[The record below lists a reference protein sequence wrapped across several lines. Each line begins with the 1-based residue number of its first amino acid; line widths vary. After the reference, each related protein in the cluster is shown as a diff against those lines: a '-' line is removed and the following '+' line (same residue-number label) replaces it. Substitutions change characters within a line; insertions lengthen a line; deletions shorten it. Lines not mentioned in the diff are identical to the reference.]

1 MSTSLS
7 NASLSQLI
15 VIDQAVNDYGALIEQ
30 LPDNIPYVLID
41 SNRDGIEQL
50 SAALA
55 GMTNLSAIHIISH
68 GAPGSLQLGSTRLDS
83 GNLPDYA
90 LSLER
95 IGQSLAP
102 EGDLLVYGC
111 NVAEGNTGSEFVRQ
125 LAAITGADVA
135 ASTDPTGSMGLGGDW
150 VLEQRAGA
158 VEAPVL
164 QLAGYGSLLANSRP
178 VLTDTN
184 ITFNAVS
191 EDAGA
196 PVGAVG
202 MLVSSLIGAGNY
214 SDANGDAP
222 GLVITRID
230 PNLNLFVSTNNGTTW
245 RWVNGAVSESSAVTL
260 YANNTTRVYL
270 QPDANFSGDVT
281 NALVLRAWDRS
292 GGFSNGQ
299 TGVDIVDRSQP
310 QPMYVGRYNT
320 SGEARGVAVS
330 GNYAYVADDYAGLQI
345 INISNPASPIR
356 VGGYDTSGYAS
367 DVTVIGDYAYVADQ
381 SAGLQII
388 DIRNPTSPSRFGGFD
403 TSGTAIGVAVSGDY
417 AYVADDSSGLQIIDI
432 RNPASPSLV
441 GSYNTSGEA
450 WRVAVSGNYAYVA
463 DTSAGLQIIDI
474 RNPASPTRIGGYD
487 TSDGTLGV
495 AVSGNYAYVADG
507 SSGLQIIDIRNPANP
522 TRVGG
527 FDTTGI
533 ANNVTVIG
541 NYAYVADQSAGLQ
554 IIDISNPASPSRVSG
569 YDTSGVAIDVAVSGD
584 YVYLAD
590 GSFGLQVIKPFST
603 LLSAFSVDSDSTSLS
618 ITAIND
624 APIIT
629 SDGGGVSTA
638 VSILENTKVV
648 TTVIATDV
656 DNASRSYSLI
666 GGADQ
671 AKFSINAS
679 TGALSFLTAPNFEA
693 PTDSGGNNIY
703 EVVVQVSDGSASD
716 SQSIAVTVNNISE
729 TPVLLDTAL
738 SLNTISEDPGAPVG
752 AMGTLV
758 STLISASNF
767 REGDAPGLAITGV
780 DSNLNLYISTNNG
793 ATWRP
798 VNGAVSESSAVTL
811 HADSAT
817 RVYLQPDANINGVF
831 DNALQF
837 RGWDRNGGF
846 SNGQTG
852 VDIVDSTQ
860 PQPLHV
866 GGFDTSGQAFG
877 VAVNGNY
884 AYVADGAA
892 GLQIIDIRN
901 PASPT
906 RVGGFDVWNA
916 VSGVNPNPWGI
927 WGQNS
932 GIAYDVA
939 VSGDYAY
946 VADADA
952 GLQIINIRN
961 PARPSREGGFD
972 TSGQAYG
979 VAVSGDYAYVADNT
993 AGLQIIDIRNPNSP
1007 SRVGS
1012 FDTTGNA
1019 YGVVVSGDYAY
1030 VADQSGGL
1038 QIIDI
1043 RNPASPSRV
1052 GGFVLG
1058 NAWDVSVSGD
1068 YAYVVGSGLQ
1078 IIDIRNPASPSRVGS
1093 LDNAGVAV
1101 AVSGNYAYVAGGVI
1115 DIRNPASPSRV
1126 GSFTTGNAYGVAVS
1140 GDYAYVA
1147 DRSSGLQ
1154 VIKPFSTLLPA
1165 FSVASDGVSLTVS
1178 AVNDAPMIT
1187 GNGGGVSAVISIQEN
1202 TTAVS
1207 NVRATDI
1214 DSPTWSYSLI
1224 GGADQAKFRINASS
1238 GELSFL
1244 TAPDYEAPGDNDGNN
1259 GYAVV
1264 VQISDGSASDTQSIT
1279 VTVTDVPES
1288 PVLLD
1293 SVVSLNSVTEDAHAP
1308 VRAVGTLVSSLI
1320 NVGNYSDSD
1329 GHLPGLVITGVHP
1342 KLSLYIST
1350 DDGTTWSQVSGAVS
1364 NTSAVTLFADSF
1376 TRVFLKPAADFNGS
1390 LEDAISFKAWDRT
1403 GGFSNGQTQV
1413 NIVDPTKLGIVGG
1426 YDTSGR
1432 ADDVV
1437 VIGDYAYVADRET
1450 GLQIIDVRNPASPSR
1465 VGGYDTQGS
1474 AEGVAVSGDGDYAY
1488 VADRETGLQ
1497 IIDVRNPASPSR
1509 VGVFDTAGY
1518 AMDVAVSGNYAY
1530 VADFDY
1536 GLNIIDIRNP
1546 ASPSSIGWLN
1556 TSGYAYG
1563 VAVSG
1568 DYAYVADDTAGLK
1581 IIDIRNPASPRPVGG
1596 FDTPYHANGIAVSG
1610 DYAYVADGS
1619 TLQIIDIRNPSS
1631 PRSIS
1636 AISAMGGTNDV
1647 AVIGNYAYVAD
1658 SSAGLQIIN
1667 ISNPASP
1674 SRVVG
1679 FDTSGYAYGVAVRGD
1694 YVYVADDSFGLQV
1707 VKPFSTLLPA
1717 FSMVSDGASL
1727 TVTAVNDAPVIT
1739 SDDGGDIAAINVKEN
1754 TTAVTTVTA
1763 VDVDNT
1769 SRSYSLIGGADQA
1782 QFGIGADSGVLAF
1795 LQKPD
1800 YETPADRDQDNRYEV
1815 VVQVS
1820 DGSASD
1826 TQSIT
1831 VTVTNLP
1838 ESPVLLDTDI
1848 SLNGVIEDAVAP
1860 EGAVGTLVSTL
1871 IGDGNYRDSDGDL
1884 PGLVIT
1890 GVNPKLSLYISTDD
1904 GTTWSQVSGA
1914 VSNTSAVTLF
1924 ADSLTRVS
1932 LKPAADFNGSVE
1944 DAISFKAWDRTGGF
1958 SNGQTGAVIVELSQ
1972 LLPVFSIGSD
1982 KARLT
1987 VTAVNDAPTLAPP
2000 ASIAYTDTQG
2010 DDEFPP
2016 VNGTLNGADVDHDR
2030 LAFGIKDGV
2039 VVNELSKK
2047 EGTYGTFS
2055 VNVTSGAYTFMAN
2068 DRAIEALL
2076 GSATETFVVTLS
2088 DGRLTTQT
2096 TLTVNLS
2103 GVDDPMRVA
2112 TAIADQVVIAYVPY
2126 NFTLPANT
2134 FDPESDPRII
2144 HQATLADGSPLPAWL
2159 SFDPATR
2166 LFSGFRTNLELGSH
2180 SIKVTALGPDGE
2192 VFSDTFTLSVNPN
2205 HNILGTPGN
2214 DLYYGTTTADT
2225 IDGAAGADTLI
2236 GLAGNDTYVV
2246 DNPGDIV
2253 KEEANGGSDTVQSS
2267 IGYTLGSHL
2276 ENLTLIGANH
2286 LNGIGN
2292 SANNQMTGNA
2302 GDNILDGAAGG
2313 DTLTGGEG
2321 SDTYIVDSVADQVSE
2336 AGIVGLDTVVANIN
2350 FSLGAN
2356 LERLV
2361 LIGSG
2366 ALSGSG
2372 NSLNNVLLGNAGSN
2386 VLDGGTG
2393 NDTLIGGLGNDTY
2406 GVNAVGD
2413 WVVEMENGGIDT
2425 VESLISYTLGNHL
2438 ENLTLLVSATF
2449 GTGNDLNNILIGNSQ
2464 DNVLDGKG
2472 GADTLTGGQGSDTY
2486 YLDNVGDVVNPDAGG
2501 EADLVYSRVSHT
2513 LSSGVENLI
2522 LQGSTSIDGT
2532 GNTLNN
2538 QITGNTGSNILQG
2551 AAGNDTLIG
2560 GLGDDT
2566 LNGGTG
2572 IDVMTGGADSDTYYL
2587 DSLQDQIT
2595 EQIGEG
2601 EDWVLASI
2609 SGYTLG
2615 NELEN
2620 LGLIESALSGTG
2632 NTLDNYLLGN
2642 QFDNTLDGGDG
2653 SDMLE
2658 GGLGNDTYIVDSS
2671 SDNVVESALAGGG
2684 IDLVQSSV
2692 TYVLGSNIET
2702 LTLTGVFAINGTG
2715 NDLGNILQGNAA
2727 NNLLQGLDGND
2738 TLYGNGGAD
2747 TLQGGSGTDSLYGGD
2762 DNDNLD
2768 GGEGIDI
2775 LIGGTGD
2782 DVYRVDT
2789 NTDTITES
2797 ELSSGGIDRVESTV
2811 TFTLG
2816 TGVENLTLTG
2826 ASAINGTGNSLD
2838 NRIIGNDAANVLA
2851 GGTGSD
2857 SLYGYGGTDNLQG
2870 GDNDDYL
2877 DGGNDNDILDG
2888 GSGQDTLLGGTG
2900 NDSLTG
2906 GLGNDSLNG
2915 ESGNDTLIGGDGDD
2929 QYYVDSSADVVTE
2942 AGTGT
2947 DEVFSALNEYILG
2960 ANLEN
2965 LTLQSI
2971 AMIGRGNELNNSI
2984 TGNGNSNTLEGKGGA
2999 DILIGGAGNDIYI
3012 VSDNLDTLQEDVS
3025 QGTDEVQSSVT
3036 YTLAS
3041 NLENLTL
3048 TGAAAIHGTGNE
3060 LNNTLQGNSADNL
3073 LQGLDGN
3080 DFLYGNGGADTL
3092 HGGESDD
3099 YLDGGTENDILD
3111 GGSGQDTL
3119 LGGSGNDSLTGGSG
3133 SDSLDGGSGTD
3144 TLIGGDGDD
3153 VYLVDTSTDTI
3164 TESELTSGG
3173 IDRVDS
3179 SVTFTLGT
3187 GVENLTLTGAS
3198 SINGT
3203 GNSLDNIIIG
3213 NSAANVLAGG
3223 TGNDTLLGGSG
3234 NDSLTGGLGNDTL
3247 DGGVGTDNL
3256 QGGDNDDYLDGGND
3270 NDTLDG
3276 GSGQD
3281 TLLGGYGND
3290 TLLGGAGSDMLDGES
3305 GGDSMAGGDGDDY
3318 YLVDSASD
3326 VVNEAASTGT
3336 DEVFSEISEYVLGTN
3351 LEHLTLLEVAITGR
3365 GNELDNRIT
3374 GNSNANTLEGKGGT
3388 DTLIGDAGNDIYI
3401 ISDNLDTL
3409 QEAENQGTD
3418 EVQSSVTHTLASNLE
3433 NLTLTGAA
3441 AIHGTGNDLGN
3452 VLQGNSANNTLQ
3464 GLNGNDTLNG
3474 GAGIDTLIGGAG
3486 DDVYLV
3492 DTNTDTITES
3502 ELSSGGIDR
3511 VESTVTFTLG
3521 TGVENLTLTGVSAI
3535 NGTGNTLDNIIYG
3548 NSAANVLAGGTG
3560 SDSLYGYGGTD
3571 NLQGGDNDDYLDG
3584 GNDNDI
3590 LDGGSGQDTLLGG
3603 SGNDSLTGG
3612 TGNDTLNGDTGNDTM
3627 LGGDGDDLY
3636 YVDSTTDIVNE
3647 AGTGTDEVFSSVN
3660 EYILG
3665 ANLENLTL
3673 QSVALIGRGNE
3684 LNNRITGN
3692 QYANTLE
3699 GKGGA
3704 DTLIGGMSNDL
3715 YIVSDNLDTLQE
3727 AENQGT
3733 DEVQSSVTHTLASN
3747 LENLTLTGVA
3757 AIHGTGNEL
3766 NNILQ
3771 GNSADN
3777 LLQGLD
3783 GNDTLYGSG
3792 GADTLQ
3798 GGSGTDFLDG
3808 GDAND
3813 SLEGGEGNDTLNG
3826 GAGIDTLIGGVGDD
3840 VYLVDTSTDTITES
3854 ELSSGGIDRVESTV
3868 TFTLGTGVENL
3879 TLTGVSSINGTG
3891 NSQDNIIIGN
3901 SAANVLAGGTGS
3913 DSLYGYGGTD
3923 NLQGGDN
3930 DDYLDGGN
3938 DNDILDGGS
3947 GQDTLLGGSGNDSL
3961 TGGTGNDTLNGDS
3974 GNDTML
3980 GGDGD
3985 DLYYVDSTTDVVN
3998 EAGTGTDEVFSS
4010 VNEYALGANV
4020 EHLTL
4025 QSGAVIGHGNE
4036 LNNRITGNS
4045 NANTLE
4051 GKGGADTLIGGA
4063 GNDTYIVSDNLDTI
4077 QETENEGTDEVQS
4090 SVTHILVS
4098 NLENLTLTGA
4108 AAIHGTGNEL
4118 NNILQ
4123 GNSANNTMQGL
4134 DGNDTLY
4141 GNGGVDTLQ
4150 GGSGADSLDGGE
4162 GNDSLEGGGDNDS
4175 LYGDIGDD
4183 SLTGG
4188 SGNDYLSGDDG
4199 LDTITGGE
4207 GADLLYGG
4215 SGSDRLL
4222 GDAGNDRLDGG
4233 SQADQ
4238 MEGGSGDDTYFIDDA
4253 GDIAID
4259 SALGDGGLDL
4269 VYSSVTHT
4277 LSGYIENLTLTG
4289 ENAINGSGNSLANI
4303 IQGNGNSNKLY
4314 GLAGNDTL
4322 EGGSGADELLGGDQD
4337 DYLNGGAGVDTL
4349 FGEAGNDTLIGDGQD
4364 NLFGGIGDDYYLTT
4378 LGTDT
4383 LVEDEGGG
4391 FDTVETAETYTLN
4404 SNFEK
4409 LILSSSGGA
4418 INGHGNSLDN
4428 ELIGN
4433 TSDNL
4438 LNGGT
4443 GNDTMRGDSGNDTY
4457 IVDSANDVVIEN
4469 AQAGFDT
4476 VIAASDFTLGT
4487 NIEALVLAGGGNWNG
4502 TGNELDNMLVG
4513 NDWANTLDAVAGN
4526 DLLQGEGGDDT
4537 LIASDGKD
4545 TLIGGL
4551 GNDLLLGG
4559 VGNDTYVVYLGSGF
4573 DTIDDLDSNSGN
4585 TDILRFQDVKST
4597 ELTSLRHQGN
4607 DLVLNY
4613 GTNDEVTVR
4622 SYFTSTSQHIEQFVF
4637 SDGVIWFETEIA
4649 DRAVDNAAPFITSYG
4664 GGNATV
4670 VVVENSSAVTTITA
4684 SDFDNTHLT
4693 FSLIGGADQ
4702 TKFSINPSS
4711 GVLSFFTAP
4720 NYEEPSDSGGNNVYD
4735 VVVQVSDGDL
4745 TDSQSIAVTVTN
4757 VNEAPDITSNGG
4769 DANATVNIAE
4779 NTTAVTTLITNNDD
4793 STNLIYSLAGGA
4805 DQAKFAIHPGSGV
4818 LSFINAANYEAP
4830 TDSGGNNVYD
4840 VIVQVSDGSLTD
4852 TQAIAVTVT
4861 NVNDISPNITSNGG
4875 VATATLD
4882 VLENTTTVT
4891 TVTASDDDGPSLAFS
4906 IAGGADQ
4913 AKFSINSST
4922 GELSF
4927 ITQPD
4932 FETPTDSGTDN
4943 VYNVIVQV
4951 SDGST
4956 SDTQALAVSVV
4967 DVVETGASPIISSN
4981 GGGAAATLNVAE
4993 NASEVLTVTA
5003 SDADSPN
5010 LTYSLAGGADQAR
5023 FSISANG
5030 GVLSFIAPPDF
5041 ENPTDADINNIYNV
5055 IVRVSDGMNTDT
5067 QTISVTVLNE
5077 IEEGETSNTA
5087 PVLVDT
5093 TLSLGSLQQNS
5104 GSPSG
5109 SVGILVS
5116 SLISVGNYNDAN
5128 GDLPGIAIT
5137 GLNSQVSLYV
5147 STNHG
5152 ASWSQVTSELSETS
5166 AVTLFADAA
5175 TRIYLKPDAG
5185 YTGTLNDALTLR
5197 AWDRTGGFAN
5207 GNEGVDTTSGS
5218 APSLSL
5224 AATLDTPGHA
5234 GGIAVSGNHAY
5245 IADQTSLVVID
5256 ISDPTKPSL
5265 LGSYG
5270 TGANAYGVAADGNN
5284 VYVANDGSGLSVFNA
5299 ADPMQLVAAGS
5310 IGVLSWTAG
5319 VTVRGDYA
5327 YVSSHDAGLVI
5338 VDISDPSNLTLVA
5351 SYDTTGSAANTSL
5364 SGNYAFVSDYDAG
5377 LQIIDITN
5385 PSSPTWI
5392 SSYSTPGAAYNTVVN
5407 GNYAFVADWDAGLQV
5422 IDISDLANPTFAG
5435 NYDTQGSA
5443 YSVAISGSHAF
5454 VADYGGSLVVLDISD
5469 PQHPAWVSTFV
5480 NSAYSLVLRGDYLYV
5495 ADGNSGLQV
5504 IYIAQNNNGF
5514 STTADTVSLTVS
5526 DTLTLATPSS
5536 ATYIDTAGDDSF
5548 TPTNSALNAGGASN
5562 LIYGISGSVANAGFS
5577 SQTGTYGT
5585 LQVNTTNGAY
5595 TFTPNDA
5602 AIETLKTN
5610 ASETFTVTVSKGA
5623 ESNDAVFTVNITGAD
5638 DATVFSG
5645 VNTGVV
5651 TEDGALTATGTL
5663 TATDRDS
5670 GDAAILAQSGTSGI
5684 YGSFSIGANGAWSYT
5699 LDNTSASVQALNAGQ
5714 SVTDTFSVATA
5725 GGTTQP
5731 VVITVNG
5738 ANEGQNSLPT
5748 GAVLISV
5755 VQDHRY
5761 EVITA
5766 GGEITWTDAR
5776 AAAEAR
5782 GGHLVTITSEE
5793 ENATVFALINGRMEL
5808 FQPEGGS
5815 GGPLLGP
5822 WIGGYQPDGSPEPG
5836 GNWQW
5841 ITGEAFTYV
5850 NWSAGEPNNYY
5861 ATAENKL
5868 HYYQMEG
5875 AWNDLYQDN
5884 RNGGGGGGNPVAYI
5898 VEYEGQATIG
5908 ATLTTTHTLGD
5919 EDGLGVVGYQW
5930 QISNDGVNGWINIA
5944 AATSTSLQLG
5954 GMDADKFIRVL
5965 ASYTDGEGT
5974 LEQVASSVIGPVAT
5988 GPNNLPTGEVLIT
6001 GIARQGAIL
6010 AASHTLSDAD
6020 GLGELHYQWQSSND
6034 GATWSDIAGAMA
6046 ATLTLTD
6053 AHLGQLIRVQASYTD
6068 DHGIAEQVVSDATR
6082 EVTRINISLESPVTE
6097 KVFEGHL
6104 YIAVSTT
6111 DPILWAEA
6119 AAAAQLAGGYL
6130 VSVTSSE
6137 ENDFVFSLV
6146 NESTFWATGSGG
6158 YALGPWL
6165 GGYQNE
6171 GGNWTWASG
6180 EDFAYTNW
6188 HSGQPDNYQGGLGAE
6203 DFLQFWG
6210 NAISPTWNDAPSN
6223 ILHPVKS
6230 YVLEIP
6236 YLFNAKPQ
6244 GDVAISGSA
6253 IKGQTLT
6260 ASNNLTDDDGLG
6272 SITYQ
6277 WRADGI
6283 ELPGA
6288 TGNSLLLG
6296 HDQVGKAISVV
6307 ASYTDEHGSAE
6318 SVTSATTAAV
6328 SDPGQGTPGNDQLT
6342 ALANNDRLV
6351 GGAGDDVYNVLAN
6364 TNVISE
6370 LPDEGTDTIHSPL
6383 SWTLAANLENLTL
6396 LGSKA
6401 FSATGNSLD
6410 NQLTGNAAGN
6420 ILDGGTG
6427 ADILIGAVGNDLY
6440 VVDNANDVIHE
6451 TNTDPTEIDTVRSF
6465 VDWTLGDNLE
6475 NLVLLGTKSLDGNG
6489 NDLDNA
6495 LTGNGGNN
6503 TLNGGAG
6510 SDLLD
6515 GASGNDNLSGG
6526 SGADTFAFTTPLN
6539 ASRNVDTITD
6549 FVSGVDKILLSSAIF
6564 REIGFT
6570 GTPSSD
6576 AFFFTGG
6583 ESQNADDRIV
6593 YDQSNGALYYDAD
6606 GTGALAAV
6614 QFALLSSAPTLLY
6627 TDFLVG

>member
-3012 VSDNLDTLQEDVS
+3012 VSDNLDT
-3025 QGTDEVQSSVT
+3025 
-3036 YTLAS
+3036 
-3041 NLENLTL
+3041 
-3048 TGAAAIHGTGNE
+3048 I
-3060 LNNTLQGNSADNL
+3060 
-3073 LQGLDGN
+3073 
-3080 DFLYGNGGADTL
+3080 
-3092 HGGESDD
+3092 
-3099 YLDGGTENDILD
+3099 
-3111 GGSGQDTL
+3111 
-3119 LGGSGNDSLTGGSG
+3119 
-3133 SDSLDGGSGTD
+3133 
-3144 TLIGGDGDD
+3144 
-3153 VYLVDTSTDTI
+3153 
-3164 TESELTSGG
+3164 
-3173 IDRVDS
+3173 
-3179 SVTFTLGT
+3179 
-3187 GVENLTLTGAS
+3187 
-3198 SINGT
+3198 
-3203 GNSLDNIIIG
+3203 
-3213 NSAANVLAGG
+3213 
-3223 TGNDTLLGGSG
+3223 
-3234 NDSLTGGLGNDTL
+3234 
-3247 DGGVGTDNL
+3247 
-3256 QGGDNDDYLDGGND
+3256 
-3270 NDTLDG
+3270 
-3276 GSGQD
+3276 
-3281 TLLGGYGND
+3281 
-3290 TLLGGAGSDMLDGES
+3290 
-3305 GGDSMAGGDGDDY
+3305 
-3318 YLVDSASD
+3318 
-3326 VVNEAASTGT
+3326 
-3336 DEVFSEISEYVLGTN
+3336 
-3351 LEHLTLLEVAITGR
+3351 
-3365 GNELDNRIT
+3365 
-3374 GNSNANTLEGKGGT
+3374 
-3388 DTLIGDAGNDIYI
+3388 
-3401 ISDNLDTL
+3401 
-3409 QEAENQGTD
+3409 
-3418 EVQSSVTHTLASNLE
+3418 
-3433 NLTLTGAA
+3433 
-3441 AIHGTGNDLGN
+3441 
-3452 VLQGNSANNTLQ
+3452 
-3464 GLNGNDTLNG
+3464 
-3474 GAGIDTLIGGAG
+3474 
-3486 DDVYLV
+3486 
-3492 DTNTDTITES
+3492 
-3502 ELSSGGIDR
+3502 
-3511 VESTVTFTLG
+3511 
-3521 TGVENLTLTGVSAI
+3521 
-3535 NGTGNTLDNIIYG
+3535 
-3548 NSAANVLAGGTG
+3548 
-3560 SDSLYGYGGTD
+3560 
-3571 NLQGGDNDDYLDG
+3571 
-3584 GNDNDI
+3584 
-3590 LDGGSGQDTLLGG
+3590 
-3603 SGNDSLTGG
+3603 
-3612 TGNDTLNGDTGNDTM
+3612 
-3627 LGGDGDDLY
+3627 
-3636 YVDSTTDIVNE
+3636 
-3647 AGTGTDEVFSSVN
+3647 
-3660 EYILG
+3660 
-3665 ANLENLTL
+3665 
-3673 QSVALIGRGNE
+3673 
-3684 LNNRITGN
+3684 
-3692 QYANTLE
+3692 
-3699 GKGGA
+3699 
-3704 DTLIGGMSNDL
+3704 
-3715 YIVSDNLDTLQE
+3715 QE